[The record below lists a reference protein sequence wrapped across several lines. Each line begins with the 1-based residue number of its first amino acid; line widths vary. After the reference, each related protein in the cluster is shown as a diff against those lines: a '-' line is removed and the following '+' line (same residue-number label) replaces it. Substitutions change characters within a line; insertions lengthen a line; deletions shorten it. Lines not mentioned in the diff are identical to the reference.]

1 MAVAMIIGGS
11 ADMPNSL
18 FQSVRTLTT
27 NIAAGAMELQGDAH
41 SSLVATGV
49 VLFVFSL
56 LLNISISCLKE
67 ISNKDKKKGK
77 TNEK

>member
-1 MAVAMIIGGS
+1 
-11 ADMPNSL
+11 
-18 FQSVRTLTT
+18 
-27 NIAAGAMELQGDAH
+27 MELQGDAH
-41 SSLVATGV
+41 SALVATGV

-56 LLNISISCLKE
+56 LLNISFSCLKE